1 LRWHRW
7 GTKIRDRIHAEAG
20 RDDRETLAMEADVF
34 AEIIPP
40 PAPTTTNAIAITI
53 IARLR
58 MYRDNPVFIALGERM
73 EQLRDQHE
81 PGILNRI
88 SFLSAL
94 REIAKGRGREP
105 GHV

>member
-1 LRWHRW
+1 
-7 GTKIRDRIHAEAG
+7 
-20 RDDRETLAMEADVF
+20 
-34 AEIIPP
+34 
-40 PAPTTTNAIAITI
+40 
-53 IARLR
+53 

-88 SFLSAL
+88 SFLRAL